1 MKRNRW
7 WLAISVL
14 VVATGVIASQWSAPM
29 KRAPTVA
36 ALAAAATPL
45 GLPYTGWQACRECHT
60 KRVEEFQQT
69 RHFLALR
76 FPDQVKLPRG
86 FQPDFGLFQPA
97 HSPVTFEMTA
107 TSGTATLTATPVASN
122 SPPARSPIEFIYG
135 AEGGTDEVYFTRRG
149 DQLFELPVAWLHPQ
163 DQWGASLFDPHGAGD
178 LSRPLTPQCLEC
190 HTTWV
195 DYHRGTLNEYGP
207 LQRDLVGV
215 TCERCHGPAK
225 THVEHHRSH
234 PKETKGVDIVA
245 PKSMTREQR
254 MDLCAQ
260 CHTNAVR
267 HRKAPF
273 SYRPG
278 EAIEDAFRILKMR
291 YPEEDRVAN
300 QVQYLK
306 ESRCYQQSESLT
318 CISCHDPHHA
328 AAKGQASRS
337 HDVCSSCHQPADC
350 GAQDR
355 LPIDVRDQC
364 VACHMPLRNKV
375 QVGFTTRDDEVAFPA
390 TRYEH
395 RIAVYPE
402 AEQEVLLDWHI
413 KQPNLNEPVIDELK
427 RSLVDHWTEVAES
440 AVKEQRFLR
449 AIDAYRRATLHNP
462 SPELKEKLVAT
473 TALCHQATTLWFEGI
488 HLKQQR
494 QLNEAISTFESLL
507 KIEPNSAKAHLEL
520 GTLLA
525 ATGRTASGIE
535 HLQIAAEWD
544 PNDPGPHAMLG
555 WLDYLAKLPESALVH
570 YVQAAEIEP
579 WSRQLEYMKGQ
590 CFVQLQRWSESIGAF
605 ERVLEIDPRH
615 RETCIALRRVLRE
628 QLSAKEALP
637 HASRAVEVTHAQQ
650 ADLLIA
656 LAEIY
661 RDLKQIPE
669 ARQVLVVARKV
680 AEAQTVDL
688 LPQVKLVEESLRTA
702 PRK

>member
-1 MKRNRW
+1 MTRNRW
-7 WLAISVL
+7 WLAISIL
-14 VVATGVIASQWSAPM
+14 VVATGLIATRWSALTRP
-29 KRAPTVA
+29 ALTVP
-36 ALAAAATPL
+36 ALVAAATHSPHQ
-45 GLPYTGWQACRECHT
+45 YVGWQACTECHS

-76 FPDQVKLPRG
+76 FPDQVNFPRG
-86 FQPDFGLFQPA
+86 FQRAFGQFQPA
-97 HSPVTFEMTA
+97 HSPVAFEMAATA
-107 TSGTATLTATPVASN
+107 GTATLTATPVASN
-122 SPPARSPIEFIYG
+122 SPPVRSPIEFIYG
-135 AEGGTDEVYFTRRG
+135 ADGGTDEVYFTRRG

-225 THVEHHRSH
+225 SHVEHHRSH

-260 CHTNAVR
+260 CHTNTVR

-278 EAIEDAFRILKMR
+278 EAIEEAFRILKMR

-328 AAKGQASRS
+328 TPKSQSSRA

-350 GAQDR
+350 GAEER
-355 LPIDVRDQC
+355 LPMGVRDQC

-375 QVGFTTRDDEVAFPA
+375 QVGFTTRDAEVVFPA

-402 AEQEVLLDWHI
+402 AEQEVLLDWHTR
-413 KQPNLNEPVIDELK
+413 QTNLNEPVINELK
-427 RSLVDHWTEVAES
+427 QSLSDHWSEVAES
-440 AVKEQRFLR
+440 AAKEQRFLR
-449 AIDAYRRATLHNP
+449 AIDGFRRAAQLTP
-462 SPELKEKLVAT
+462 SPELKEKLAAV
-473 TALCHQATTLWFEGI
+473 TASHHRSATLWFEGI

-494 QLNEAISTFESLL
+494 RLNEAISTFESLL

-525 ATGRTASGIE
+525 ATGQTASGIE
-535 HLQIAAEWD
+535 HLQSAAEWD

-555 WLDYLAKLPESALVH
+555 WLEYLAKRPESALVH
-570 YVQAAEIEP
+570 YVRAAEIEP
-579 WSRQLEYMKGQ
+579 WSKQLEYMKGQ
-590 CFVQLQRWSESIGAF
+590 CDVQLQRWDESVGAF
-605 ERVLEIDPRH
+605 ERVLEIDPH
-615 RETCIALRRVLRE
+615 HHETCVALRRVLRE
-628 QLSAKEALP
+628 QFSAEDALP
-637 HASRAVEVTHAQQ
+637 HASRAVELTRAER

-661 RDLKQIPE
+661 RDLQRIPE
-669 ARQVLVVARKV
+669 AQQVLVAARKA
-680 AEAQTVDL
+680 AEAQGNDL
-688 LPQVKLVEESLRTA
+688 LPQVKLVEESLRSA

>member
-7 WLAISVL
+7 WLAISIL
-14 VVATGVIASQWSAPM
+14 VVATGLIASQWSAPT
-29 KRAPTVA
+29 KPVATVP
-36 ALAAAATPL
+36 ALVAAAALSPQQ
-45 GLPYTGWQACRECHT
+45 YVGWQACTECHS

-76 FPDQVKLPRG
+76 FPDQVEFPRG
-86 FQPDFGLFQPA
+86 FQPDFSLFQPA
-97 HSPVTFEMTA
+97 HSPVAFEMTA
-107 TSGTATLTATPVASN
+107 TAGTATLTATPVASN
-122 SPPARSPIEFIYG
+122 SPPVRSPIEFIYG
-135 AEGGTDEVYFTRRG
+135 AGGGTDEVYFTRRG

-163 DQWGASLFDPHGAGD
+163 DQWGASLFDPHGTGD

-225 THVEHHRSH
+225 SHVEHHRSH
-234 PKETKGVDIVA
+234 PREAKGVDIVA

-254 MDLCAQ
+254 LDLCAQ

-278 EAIEDAFRILKMR
+278 EAIEEAFRILKMR

-318 CISCHDPHHA
+318 CISCHDPHHVA
-328 AAKGQASRS
+328 SKGQGSRS
-337 HDVCSSCHQPADC
+337 HDVCSSCHQSADC

-355 LPIDVRDQC
+355 LPTGVRDQC

-402 AEQEVLLDWHI
+402 AEQEVLLDWHTR
-413 KQPNLNEPVIDELK
+413 QPNLNEPVINEL
-427 RSLVDHWTEVAES
+427 RQSLAVHWSAVAES

-449 AIDAYRRATLHNP
+449 AIDAYRRAIQLNP
-462 SPELKEKLVAT
+462 SLELKEKLAAIT
-473 TALCHQATTLWFEGI
+473 GLYHRSTTLWFEGI

-494 QLNEAISTFESLL
+494 RLNEAILIFESLL
-507 KIEPNSAKAHLEL
+507 QIEPHSAKSHLEL

-525 ATGRTASGIE
+525 ATGQTALGIE
-535 HLQIAAEWD
+535 HLRIAAEGD

-555 WLDYLAKLPESALVH
+555 WLDYLAKRPESALVH
-570 YVQAAEIEP
+570 YVRAAEIEP
-579 WSRQLEYMKGQ
+579 WSRQLESMKGQ
-590 CFVQLQRWSESIGAF
+590 CYVQLQRWEESIRAF

-615 RETCIALRRVLRE
+615 RETCVALRRVFRE
-628 QLSAKEALP
+628 QLSAEDALP
-637 HASRAVEVTHAQQ
+637 HASRAVEVTHAQR

-661 RDLKQIPE
+661 RDLQRIPE
-669 ARQVLVVARKV
+669 AEQVLVAARK
-680 AEAQTVDL
+680 AAQAQELDL
-688 LPQVKLVEESLRTA
+688 LPQVKLVEESLRSA